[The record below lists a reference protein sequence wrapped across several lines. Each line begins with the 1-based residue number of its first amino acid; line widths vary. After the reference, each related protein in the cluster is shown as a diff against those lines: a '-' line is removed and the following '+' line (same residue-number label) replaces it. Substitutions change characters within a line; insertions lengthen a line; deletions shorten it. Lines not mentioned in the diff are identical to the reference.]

1 MVQEWRKWS
10 APAYSSWSIQWGIM
24 GFSPWSDDLMFPQ
37 ASSFPASDHWLA
49 RTKPVKFILM
59 KTTTMKEDQ
68 ERRGIFPDLIHPMTF
83 SILPFS
89 PFVDYLL
96 NLFFSFVSCV
106 HHCCQIPLEQKKG
119 PIFLF
124 LWRTTVN
131 LSSFFFF
138 YFHVYQTSQGK
149 KGIDG
154 ICTLYIQLCNME
166 VLPIHGY

>member
-1 MVQEWRKWS
+1 MWGRFQHLKYTKMVQEWRKWS

-138 YFHVYQTSQGK
+138 FTSMFTRPPK
-149 KGIDG
+149 ERK
-154 ICTLYIQLCNME
+154 
-166 VLPIHGY
+166 V